1 VAAKVSSI
9 TQTSKSFTVYFKQLT
24 LIFVNVLMK
33 STTVNVQNIYSFNV
47 QNIKGEIVELSAYK
61 NKVVL
66 IVNTASECGFTPQ
79 YKELEQLYNNY
90 KEKGFEILA
99 FPSNDFGKQEP
110 LTGKNLQN
118 FCELN
123 FRISFPLFEKV
134 IVTGH
139 RAIPLFQFLSTK
151 SLKGKVNMSPKWNF
165 QKYLINRKGE
175 VVDYFFPFTRPTSA
189 SISKAIER
197 LI

>member
-1 VAAKVSSI
+1 MAAKVSSI

-47 QNIKGEIVELSAYK
+47 QNIKGKIVELSAYK

-110 LTGKNLQN
+110 LAGKNLQN
-118 FCELN
+118 FL
-123 FRISFPLFEKV
+123 RITLSHFIP
-134 IVTGH
+134 IVRKSDCH
-139 RAIPLFQFLSTK
+139 RT
-151 SLKGKVNMSPKWNF
+151 
-165 QKYLINRKGE
+165 
-175 VVDYFFPFTRPTSA
+175 
-189 SISKAIER
+189 
-197 LI
+197 